1 MTLFAQVGVVT
12 LMAQLSCFVPCKEA
26 EISIVDSILLEV
38 VPHYKCL
45 MSLFAQVGVVTL
57 MAQLG
62 CFVPC
67 NEAEISIVDSILAR
81 GGATL

>member
-1 MTLFAQVGVVT
+1 M
-12 LMAQLSCFVPCKEA
+12 
-26 EISIVDSILLEV
+26 
-38 VPHYKCL
+38 
-45 MSLFAQVGVVTL
+45 TL

>member
-1 MTLFAQVGVVT
+1 MT
-12 LMAQLSCFVPCKEA
+12 
-26 EISIVDSILLEV
+26 
-38 VPHYKCL
+38 
-45 MSLFAQVGVVTL
+45 LFAQVGVVTL

-81 GGATL
+81 VGATLLMTNDFICTGGSSDIDGTAWLFCSL